1 MNINEILNTKS
12 INNGIIPENTINTK
26 EEKVKEA
33 SFNMPLDTLGKEGGL
48 SFANI
53 SSKSKMRM
61 EKLSLNNA
69 EFVAGTMD
77 EDMAKALTE
86 EGIDVEKEDSDVMLT
101 VVDKINLQRAIAGAD
116 DVAVQNLSKEQ
127 LTAVSPYVARAYEMA
142 TELTAPTV
150 EDAAYIIKN
159 ELQPTIENVFKAENV
174 MNNTPVKT
182 ENITELK
189 PAIEEKVRTFV
200 ENPTPEDIE
209 FAEKIVELGV
219 ELNEGTFI
227 LGKDLVKGDIIATDE
242 EILAS
247 IEEAVSLGFNP
258 QEAIALK
265 DYSYTEAL
273 KNMNDK
279 DLNKKLSLVGAKRRI
294 VEASLILSEE
304 ANLTLCKKD
313 MHIDTEGLRK
323 IVDGLKEEEATLE
336 KAMCG
341 SVEGFDAFE
350 ESISVIRDI
359 KEAPAY
365 VMPALSFTQTI
376 PEIKE
381 AIDGFVSTHSIG
393 EKALDMAAAAYDTMR
408 TEIRPDLGDNI
419 KKAFANVKDILS
431 EMGMEQTAENE
442 RAVRILG
449 YNNMEITEESVENIK
464 LNDEKWQNVFNNLTP
479 KVVLTMIREGYNPL
493 NVELTELNDK
503 AVGIKERIGDAG
515 GEKYSKFL
523 YDLTKKDGIT
533 EEERESYMGIYRLL
547 RQVEKSDGA
556 VIGAAVAQNAELTL
570 KNLITEVRSRHTGHV
585 DKTVDDVLAAS
596 EKRVVADLSITEQVN
611 SAYEAYALRNALEE
625 VNVEALVKMSEEMT
639 DGKSILDKTPEEF
652 IESLRLIN
660 ADIKDEIKE
669 EDKEI
674 KQRVVDSLKVLET
687 DEEVRSYLESIEAP
701 KSVENIEAVY
711 NYLRSNRTYSKLYEE
726 INSLSD
732 KEMFDF
738 LKAEA
743 LKHFEENIESPTAM
757 GEALEELEELA
768 TQVMDTMETDE
779 ETKSVDLQAMRMV
792 CSQIGL
798 FADAAKKEDF
808 AIPVLIKGKMGTV
821 SLKIVKG
828 KKDKGKVTITSHM
841 PNEKEIAAEFKVQ
854 NGDIRGYFVTDDE
867 ELYEDLRDAE
877 DRMKELLNEEESLKD
892 LSFSLNAI
900 KSNTVSLSGFRK
912 DAGKGLE
919 TPDEDSN
926 VLTESL
932 YGIAKVFITVLKRSQ
947 DSSEI

>member
-12 INNGIIPENTINTK
+12 INNGIIPENTISTK

-33 SFNMPLDTLGKEGGL
+33 SFNMPFDTLGKEGGL
-48 SFANI
+48 SFADI

-61 EKLSLNNA
+61 DKLSLNNA

-200 ENPTPEDIE
+200 ENPTLEDIE

-265 DYSYTEAL
+265 DYSYTDAL
-273 KNMNDK
+273 KNMDDK

-313 MHIDTEGLRK
+313 MHIDTTGLQK
-323 IVDGLKEEEATLE
+323 IVEGLKEEEATLE

-341 SVEGFDAFE
+341 SVEGFNAYE
-350 ESISVIRDI
+350 ESVSIINDI
-359 KEAPAY
+359 KASPAY
-365 VMPALSFTQTI
+365 VMPKLAFTQTI

-381 AIDGFVSTHSIG
+381 AIDSFVRDHSIG
-393 EKALDMAAAAYDTMR
+393 DKALDIATAAYDTMR
-408 TEIRPDLGDNI
+408 TEIRPDLGDSI
-419 KKAFANVKDILS
+419 KKAFANVADILS
-431 EMGMEQTAENE
+431 EMGMEDTDANE

-493 NVELTELNDK
+493 NVELGELNDK
-503 AVGIKERIGDAG
+503 ATEIRERIGDNG
-515 GEKYSKFL
+515 SEKYSKFL
-523 YDLTKKDGIT
+523 YDLSKKDGIT

-556 VIGAAVAQNAELTL
+556 VIGAAVASNAELTL
-570 KNLITEVRSRHTGHV
+570 NNLITEVRSRNTGHIN
-585 DKTVDDVLAAS
+585 KCVDDELAAS

-611 SAYEAYALRNALEE
+611 SAYEVYALKNALEE
-625 VNVEALVKMSEEMT
+625 ISVDSLVKMSEENT
-639 DGKSILDKTPEEF
+639 DGKAILDKTPEEF
-652 IESLRLIN
+652 IASLRLIN
-660 ADIKDEIKE
+660 EDIKE
-669 EDKEI
+669 EESVESKERI
-674 KQRVVDSLKVLET
+674 IENLKILET
-687 DEEVRSYLESIEAP
+687 DEEVREYLTSIEAP
-701 KSVENIEAVY
+701 KSIENIEAMY
-711 NYLRSNRTYSKLYEE
+711 NFFKSNRTYSKLYDEV
-726 INSLSD
+726 NSLSRQE
-732 KEMFDF
+732 KFNF

-768 TQVMDTMETDE
+768 TQVMDTMEFEDE
-779 ETKSVDLQAMRMV
+779 PRAVDLDAMRMV
-792 CSQIGL
+792 CRQIGL
-798 FADAAKKEDF
+798 FTDAAKKEDF

-828 KKDKGKVTITSHM
+828 KKDKGKVTITSHL
-841 PNEKEIAAEFKVQ
+841 PSEKDIAAEFKVQ
-854 NGDIRGYFVTDDE
+854 NGDIKGYFVTDDE
-867 ELYEDLRDAE
+867 ELFNDMKDVE
-877 DRMKELLNEEESLKD
+877 DRMKELMSENEDLKSFD
-892 LSFSLNAI
+892 FSLNGI
-900 KSNTVSLSGFRK
+900 KSNTVSLTGFRK
-912 DAGKGLE
+912 DAAKGLE
-919 TPDEDSN
+919 TADADSN

-932 YGIAKVFITVLKRSQ
+932 YGIAKVFITVLKRS
-947 DSSEI
+947 

>member
-12 INNGIIPENTINTK
+12 INNGIIPENTINSK

-48 SFANI
+48 SFADI

-61 EKLSLNNA
+61 DKLSLNNA

-419 KKAFANVKDILS
+419 KKAFANVADILS
-431 EMGMEQTAENE
+431 EMGMEDTASNE

-449 YNNMEITEESVENIK
+449 YNNMEITEESVAEIK
-464 LNDEKWQNVFNNLTP
+464 ANDEKWQNVFNNLTP
-479 KVVLTMIREGYNPL
+479 KVVLAMIREGYNPL

-503 AVGIKERIGDAG
+503 ATEIRERIGDNG
-515 GEKYSKFL
+515 SEKYSKFL
-523 YDLTKKDGIT
+523 YDLSKKDGIT

-556 VIGAAVAQNAELTL
+556 VIGAAVASNAELTL
-570 KNLITEVRSRHTGHV
+570 KNLITEVRSRNTGHIN
-585 DKTVDDVLAAS
+585 KRVDDELAAS

-611 SAYEAYALRNALEE
+611 SAYEVCALKNALEE
-625 VNVEALVKMSEEMT
+625 ISVDSLVKMSEESN
-639 DGKSILDKTPEEF
+639 DGKALLDKTPEEF

-660 ADIKDEIKE
+660 EDIKE
-669 EDKEI
+669 EESVESKERI
-674 KQRVVDSLKVLET
+674 IENLKILET
-687 DEEVRSYLESIEAP
+687 DEEVREYLTSIEAP
-701 KSVENIEAVY
+701 KSIENIEAMY
-711 NYLRSNRTYSKLYEE
+711 NFFKSNRTYSKLYDEV
-726 INSLSD
+726 NSLS
-732 KEMFDF
+732 KQEKFNF

-743 LKHFEENIESPTAM
+743 LKNFEENIESPTAM
-757 GEALEELEELA
+757 GEALEDLEELA
-768 TQVMDTMETDE
+768 TEVMETMEFEDE
-779 ETKSVDLQAMRMV
+779 PRAVDLDAMRMV
-792 CSQIGL
+792 CKQIGL
-798 FADAAKKEDF
+798 FTDAARKEDF

-828 KKDKGKVTITSHM
+828 KKDKGKVTITSHL
-841 PNEKEIAAEFKVQ
+841 PNEKDIAAEFKVQ
-854 NGDIRGYFVTDDE
+854 NGDIKGYFVTDDE
-867 ELYEDLRDAE
+867 ELFNDMKDAE
-877 DRMKELLNEEESLKD
+877 DRMKELMSENEDLKSFD
-892 LSFSLNAI
+892 FSLNGI
-900 KSNTVSLSGFRK
+900 KSNTVSLTGFRK
-912 DAGKGLE
+912 DAAKGLE
-919 TPDEDSN
+919 TAGADSN

-932 YGIAKVFITVLKRSQ
+932 YGIAKVFITVLKRS
-947 DSSEI
+947 